1 MTSSFIKDHSL
12 AIVSTAWKALRYI
25 KAKHDYIPWNEFER
39 TVFTGMDGLPWYYSQ
54 SSHEEPLFVIT
65 ACCPYSIN
73 IGDQL
78 NGDLHGLLKWHIDS
92 AFPLATK
99 EAIVGHS
106 EDGLWHELSWAI
118 TGISKEDAL
127 SIGALFHQWA
137 VFSFNGNERVVLQ
150 C

>member
-1 MTSSFIKDHSL
+1 MI
-12 AIVSTAWKALRYI
+12 WQALRRI
-25 KAKHDYIPWNEFER
+25 KAKYDYITWDEFEQ
-39 TVFTGMDGLPWYYSQ
+39 TVFTDMNGRQWRNSNV
-54 SSHEEPLFVIT
+54 SKESPLFVIT

-73 IGDQL
+73 IGHQL
-78 NGDLHGLLKWHIDS
+78 NSDLHDLLKWHLDS

-99 EAIVGHS
+99 EAIIGRS
-106 EDGLWHELSWAI
+106 EDGRWREPSWAI

-137 VFSFNGNERVVLQ
+137 IFSFHGDNKLVLK